1 MFKKNKTKE
10 QDEVTYWQS
19 YSDMMAAML
28 LVFILIISFTI
39 SDAKRVFEEKQEE
52 VNQKQEELK
61 KQQETMKQQQD
72 KIDKL
77 VGVRGE
83 LIESLKVTF
92 EGTDLKVDVDP
103 QTGAIMF
110 DSSVLFDYNEYA
122 LKKTG
127 QDFLTKFLPRYF
139 SAILDKD
146 YIEYVSEI
154 IIEGHTDT
162 NGTYFS
168 NLELSQKRALSV
180 AKFCLSDNS
189 VLGKERVNALRSM
202 VTANGKSYSNPIYN
216 KDGTVN
222 MDQSRRVEFK
232 FRLKDEEMIGDMK
245 DILEN

>member
-110 DSSVLFDYNEYA
+110 DSSVLFDYNEHA

-146 YIEYVSEI
+146 YIEYVS
-154 IIEGHTDT
+154 
-162 NGTYFS
+162 
-168 NLELSQKRALSV
+168 
-180 AKFCLSDNS
+180 
-189 VLGKERVNALRSM
+189 
-202 VTANGKSYSNPIYN
+202 
-216 KDGTVN
+216 
-222 MDQSRRVEFK
+222 
-232 FRLKDEEMIGDMK
+232 
-245 DILEN
+245 